1 MIERVRGRL
10 VGVDAE
16 GLVIELGGLS
26 LRLLVPRGVLADMA
40 SLRESTGA
48 PPAVSLTTH
57 LLVRPESWQLY
68 GFAGEE
74 QRDLF
79 RTLLGVTGIGPRL
92 ALSLLSHLKREEIAA
107 GAEARDARVFQRVPG
122 VGKRTAER
130 IVIELAGKL
139 GPPGLGPAAGGGTSL
154 GEDAIDALLA
164 LGVAPAEASAL
175 VAAALKADPP
185 PAETGQLVAAA
196 LRARQARR

>member
-16 GLVIELGGLS
+16 GLVVELGGLS

-40 SLRESTGA
+40 SLSEGTGA
-48 PPAVSLTTH
+48 PPAVSLATH
-57 LLVRPESWQLY
+57 MLVRPESWQLF

-92 ALSLLSHLKREEIAA
+92 ALSLLSHLSREEIAA
-107 GAEARDARVFQRVPG
+107 AAEARDARAFQRVPG

-130 IVIELAGKL
+130 IAVELAGKL
-139 GPPGLGPAAGGGTSL
+139 APAGPGPAPGGRRSV

-175 VAAALKADPP
+175 VRAALRADPQ
-185 PAETGQLVAAA
+185 PAETGDLVAAA
-196 LRARQARR
+196 LRVRRARG